1 MKPAVIVAPDSFGGW
16 RTAPEVADLLASPL
30 RAAGHRVVCC
40 PLSDGGEGLL
50 DVLRAHGWG
59 EFEGPAE
66 LHGARGRFIESARLF
81 GLSPRRLDP
90 WTRSSA
96 PLGTALLQGK
106 PGTVGLGGTGSF
118 DLGIGM
124 LAGLGVELF
133 DRDGRPVSD
142 TPAAGQLGDLGGI
155 RGPVPDLSSWVVLS
169 DVSTRLADAPA
180 RFGPQKGFDP
190 PGLARLEADLSSAR
204 GVIDAWLVSS
214 GRPPLDG
221 EAFGAGAAGGLGA
234 MLRALGAQVLPGA
247 QWAAHTLLLPVVS
260 HHQPVVVITGEG
272 RLDRSSRDHKLT
284 QAVVDELGAV
294 GCPVIVVAG
303 TSTPGAELPGAAA
316 VHVVGEPD
324 RSRWEAALVDTAW
337 TIARSL

>member
-1 MKPAVIVAPDSFGGW
+1 MTSTVILAPDSFGGW
-16 RTAPEVADLLASPL
+16 RTAPQVAALLAGPL

-59 EFEGPAE
+59 ELRGPAE

-81 GLSPRRLDP
+81 GLAPHRPAP
-90 WTRSSA
+90 WTRSTA
-96 PLGTALLQGK
+96 PLGTALLQGE

-124 LAGLGVELF
+124 LAGLGVQLL
-133 DRDGRPVSD
+133 DRDGRPVPEP
-142 TPAAGQLGDLGGI
+142 PAAGQLGDLGEI
-155 RGPVPDLSSWVVLS
+155 LGPVPDLSSWVVLS
-169 DVSTRLADAPA
+169 DVSTRLAEAPA
-180 RFGPQKGFDP
+180 RFGPQKGFDA
-190 PGLARLEADLSSAR
+190 PGLARLEADLASAR
-204 GVIDAWLVSS
+204 GVIDAWLVSF

-234 MLRALGAQVLPGA
+234 MLRALGAHLVPGA
-247 QWAAHTLLLPVVS
+247 QWAVRTLLLPVVAQ
-260 HHQPVVVITGEG
+260 HQPVVVITGEG

-284 QAVVDELGAV
+284 QGVVDELDAV

-316 VHVVGEPD
+316 VHIVGEPD
-324 RSRWEAALVDTAW
+324 RLRWEAALVDTAR